1 MRADRLLAMLMLLQS
16 RGRMTAR
23 DLAQE
28 LEVTE
33 RTIYRDLTALS
44 AAGVPVY
51 AGRGPGGG
59 ISLLEGYRTN
69 LTGLTPGELRA
80 LFLLSAAA
88 PLDQLG
94 LGADLR
100 TALLKLT
107 VARQPSGEALLQ
119 RRIHLD
125 PTGWQPGG
133 LPTPQLALLQS
144 ALWQSHPLEIT
155 YQAEFGTQVEMCI
168 EPYGLVA
175 RANHWHLV
183 GARSGRVDAWQVSH
197 FLSVRACPGSFQP
210 PTNFDLAAF
219 WQDWLER
226 QQREQPAYRVQ
237 TRVTPALA
245 QLLSENQPGTVPG
258 EPASQ
263 PDGWVRLE
271 LHFENLETARARILA
286 YGGAIEVLS
295 PLALRLSLADYAT
308 QVTARYTNLLPAHKE
323 PA

>member
-16 RGRMTAR
+16 RGKLTAH

-59 ISLLEGYRTN
+59 LSLLEGYRTT

-100 TALLKLT
+100 TALLKLSA
-107 VARQPSGEALLQ
+107 ARQPSGEPQ
-119 RRIHLD
+119 NRIHLD
-125 PTGWQPGG
+125 PTGWQPIG
-133 LPTPQLALLQS
+133 LPSPQLALLQS
-144 ALWQSHPLEIT
+144 ALWQNQPLQII
-155 YQAEFGTQVEMCI
+155 YQAEFGTQVEMRI

-183 GARSGRVDAWQVSH
+183 GARSGRVDAWQVAQ
-197 FLSVRACPGSFQP
+197 FLSIRACPGNFTP
-210 PTNFDLAAF
+210 PIHFDLAAF
-219 WQDWLER
+219 WQDWLNR
-226 QQREQPAYRVQ
+226 QQLERPEYRVLA
-237 TRVTPALA
+237 RVSPTLALILSNHQPETLPTSPA
-245 QLLSENQPGTVPG
+245 NQPN
-258 EPASQ
+258 
-263 PDGWVRLE
+263 GWIELE
-271 LHFENLETARARILA
+271 LRFDNLETARARILA

-295 PLALRLSLADYAT
+295 PLALRLSLADYAA
-308 QVTARYTNLLPAHKE
+308 QITARYTTAIPVHKE